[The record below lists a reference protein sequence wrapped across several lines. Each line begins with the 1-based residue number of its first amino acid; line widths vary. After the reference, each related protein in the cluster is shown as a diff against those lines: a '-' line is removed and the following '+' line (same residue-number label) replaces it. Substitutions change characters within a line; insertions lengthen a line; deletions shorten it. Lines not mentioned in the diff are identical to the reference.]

1 MTLKELEKRIMA
13 LEDIEEV
20 KKLQKE
26 YVFLVNDHQLD
37 KLVDLFIQDRTA
49 EIRNLGVKK
58 GRKEI
63 SDLYSGIAGTMPID
77 TGHLLA

>member
-1 MTLKELEKRIMA
+1 
-13 LEDIEEV
+13 
-20 KKLQKE
+20 
-26 YVFLVNDHQLD
+26 VFLVNDHQLD